1 MTKRKILIA
10 DDNQLTLQSLQTTI
24 PWNDWGYEL
33 IACAENG
40 NEAWEK
46 ITSYHP
52 DIVILDIHM
61 PGLNGL
67 EVAALIQ
74 KMEHPPLIIL
84 LSAYDRFTYAKTGLR
99 LGVFDYLLKP
109 LDASELKMILTK
121 ASDMLQRSAP
131 QPEPVWRQDWCEK
144 LLLESISGAQEAAQT
159 LNAYLAEQWRCYGY
173 SLLLVQQL
181 SGDSGRFEA
190 FRSEIRTLLR
200 QEQIHSLSASCKEG
214 RLLLIGFPTLRLTRD
229 YQLEALYLANTIVE
243 RAKTCALQIFISI
256 SNYAESLTSLDSM
269 YEQAHF
275 ALESRFF
282 LENKSVIHYQSVMS
296 KSVHNE
302 YILSKSMQD
311 LLQVI
316 HQKDAEVIS
325 KSLDSFLA
333 LFSCNTD
340 SSHPLRHEN
349 TAHPTGSEDKTFE
362 SGIPRSVFQ
371 NSPYDVDYIRTI
383 FVQVAFAVSTI
394 LDGGSSGGKQLKT
407 MDVIQTEIQQIS
419 HLQDLICYLRE
430 YTRGCLDKL
439 RPDALPLSP
448 QTQRVLDF
456 LNLNYMKPL
465 SLGDIAEDVG
475 ISESHLCRLLKNET
489 GETFVNILNKIR
501 IQKAE
506 KLIRTGQ
513 YKVYEVAELV
523 GFSNYAYFYQVFR
536 KLTGATPTEYQKKS
550 QKAK

>member
-1 MTKRKILIA
+1 MTKRKVLIA

-67 EVAALIQ
+67 EVAGLIQ

-84 LSAYDRFTYAKTGLR
+84 LSAYDRFTYAKAGLR

-109 LDASELKMILTK
+109 LDASELKMILEK
-121 ASDMLQRSAP
+121 ASNVLQRTAP
-131 QPEPVWRQDWCEK
+131 QPEPLWRQDWCEK
-144 LLLESISGAQEAAQT
+144 LLLEGTSGSKEAAQT
-159 LNAYLAEQWRCYGY
+159 LNAYLADQWRCYGY
-173 SLLLVQQL
+173 SLLLVQKL
-181 SGDSGRFEA
+181 SGDSDRFDE
-190 FRSEIRTLLR
+190 FRGEIRTLLR
-200 QEQIHSLSASCKEG
+200 HEQIHSLSVSCKEG
-214 RLLLIGFPTLRLTRD
+214 RLLLVGFPTLRLTRD
-229 YQLEALYLANTIVE
+229 YHLEALYLANTIVE
-243 RAKTCALQIFISI
+243 KAKTCALRLFISI
-256 SNYAESLTSLDSM
+256 SNYSDSLSALDSM

-316 HQKDAEVIS
+316 HQKDTETIS
-325 KSLDSFLA
+325 KSLDFFLS
-333 LFSCNTD
+333 LFEQKIS
-340 SSHPLRHEN
+340 
-349 TAHPTGSEDKTFE
+349 TADTQGLDCP
-362 SGIPRSVFQ
+362 VFQ

-394 LDGGSSGGKQLKT
+394 LDGGSPSGKQLKT

-430 YTRGCLDKL
+430 YTGHCLANL
-439 RPDALPLSP
+439 RSDALPLSP
-448 QTQRVLDF
+448 QTQHVLDF
-456 LNLNYMKPL
+456 LNLNYMKPI
-465 SLGDIAEDVG
+465 SLGDIAEDAG

-506 KLIRTGQ
+506 KLIRTGS

-536 KLTGATPTEYQKKS
+536 KLTGATPTEYQKNS